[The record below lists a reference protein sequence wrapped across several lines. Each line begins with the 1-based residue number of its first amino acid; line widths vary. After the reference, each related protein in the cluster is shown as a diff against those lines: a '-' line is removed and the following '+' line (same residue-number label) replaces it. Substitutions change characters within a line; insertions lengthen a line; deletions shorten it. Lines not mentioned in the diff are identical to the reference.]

1 MTEVSA
7 SLEAMLARIGAH
19 EGRLSAFTRVMDGQA
34 REQAAALD
42 ALPAAR
48 RGPLHGLVVS
58 VKDIIDVAGVPT
70 TAASF
75 SRLDRV
81 AGRDAPLV
89 ARLRQAGA
97 VIVGKAN
104 CHEFA
109 FGGPAFDLPFPPAR
123 NPWDDRLFPGG
134 SSSGSGVSV
143 AAGFCHASIG
153 TDTAG
158 SIRLPASHCG
168 TVGLK
173 LGRRPDLL
181 EGVLALS
188 PSLDSV
194 GPLAL
199 SVAHCAAI
207 WRVLVPDAPPA
218 TPPGALPATPPPRLV
233 VPDADWLSAL
243 GCCPES
249 RAAYARA
256 LDAARAEGFEPVP
269 VPLPP
274 LAEFHAAGSV
284 VMMAEVAASHAG
296 HVRAAFLR
304 HGEVFRSRALL
315 GERIPPRLHA
325 LALERCAGLEA
336 RLAGILDGAALL
348 LPGYPVGPGPLAT
361 VDKFYFLQSPNLNI
375 LANCI
380 GAPVLSL
387 PVLRDAARRPFG
399 IQLLGGRDAEP
410 QLLALG
416 ARLEARLAYPHRLP
430 FDGPDRGPR

>member
-1 MTEVSA
+1 MGEVSA
-7 SLEAMLARIGAH
+7 TLARMLARIDAH
-19 EGRLSAFTRVMDGQA
+19 EGRLAAFTCVMEEQA
-34 REQAAALD
+34 RERAAALD
-42 ALPAAR
+42 ALPVAG
-48 RGPLHGLVVS
+48 RGPLHGLVLS

-75 SRLDRV
+75 SRLDHL

-97 VIVGKAN
+97 VILGKAN
-104 CHEFA
+104 CHEYA

-158 SIRLPASHCG
+158 SIRLPAHHCG

-181 EGVLALS
+181 DGVLPLG

-199 SVAHCAAI
+199 SVADCAAI
-207 WRVLVPDAPPA
+207 FRVLVPDAAAPA
-218 TPPGALPATPPPRLV
+218 RAGLAIPEAG
-233 VPDADWLSAL
+233 WLSAL
-243 GCCPES
+243 DCCPES
-249 RAAYARA
+249 RAAFARA
-256 LDAARAEGFEPVP
+256 CDAARAEGHEPTP
-269 VPLPP
+269 IPLPP
-274 LAEFHAAGSV
+274 LEAFHAAGSV
-284 VMMAEVAASHAG
+284 VMMAEVARAYAG
-296 HVRAAFLR
+296 PVRARWHR
-304 HGEVFRSRALL
+304 HGEVFRARALL
-315 GERIPPRLHA
+315 GERIPQRLYRDA
-325 LALERCAGLEA
+325 LARCAALEA
-336 RLAGILDGAALL
+336 RMAAALDGMALL
-348 LPGYPVGPGPLAT
+348 LPGSAQGAGPLAT
-361 VDKFYFLQSPNLNI
+361 VDRFYFLQKPNLNI

-380 GAPVLSL
+380 GAPALSL
-387 PVLRDAARRPFG
+387 PVFRDAARRPFG
-399 IQLLGGRDAEP
+399 VQILAAQGAEP

-416 ARLEARLAYPHRLP
+416 ARLEARLAYPHALP
-430 FDGPDRGPR
+430 L